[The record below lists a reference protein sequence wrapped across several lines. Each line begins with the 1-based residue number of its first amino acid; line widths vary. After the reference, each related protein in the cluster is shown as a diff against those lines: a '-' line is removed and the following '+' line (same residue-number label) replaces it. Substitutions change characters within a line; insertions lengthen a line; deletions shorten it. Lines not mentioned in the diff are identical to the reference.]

1 VEGVSKKL
9 PKTPLNV
16 SKYPVG
22 LDHKVKD
29 LEGKVLMPQQSG
41 ETRVV
46 GIVGLGG
53 VGKTTLAKEIFNRER
68 SKYHRS
74 CFLPDIREKA
84 ASRSLN
90 SLLSTLVKDLIE
102 SNVQINS
109 IDEGIE
115 ELRRRVSSCHAH
127 ALIILD
133 DVDHIH
139 QLNVLLFPVKDALSS
154 SSLILVTSRNKDV
167 LTSFGIVETYIY
179 KLEGLNPQHSQ
190 ELFCSHAFG
199 QPHPAAQF
207 QRMVEEFL
215 DACQG
220 LPLSLQV
227 IGALLHGKDDLKY
240 WKEQLHKI
248 SKMLPEDIQSIL
260 KISYDGLDP
269 AESRYS

>member
-1 VEGVSKKL
+1 
-9 PKTPLNV
+9 V

-29 LEGKVLMPQQSG
+29 LEGRVLLPQQSG

-53 VGKTTLAKEIFNRER
+53 VGKTTLAKEIFNQR
-68 SKYHRS
+68 SNYHRS

-90 SLLSTLVKDLIE
+90 SLQSTLVKDLTE

-109 IDEGIE
+109 TDEGIE

-133 DVDHIH
+133 DVDHID
-139 QLNVLLFPVKDALSS
+139 QLDVLLFPVKDAFSS

-167 LTSFGIVETYIY
+167 LTSFGIVETSIY

-199 QPHPAAQF
+199 QPHPLAQF
-207 QRMVEEFL
+207 QRLVENFWMP
-215 DACQG
+215 A
-220 LPLSLQV
+220 
-227 IGALLHGKDDLKY
+227 KDC
-240 WKEQLHKI
+240 
-248 SKMLPEDIQSIL
+248 
-260 KISYDGLDP
+260 
-269 AESRYS
+269 RYLFK